1 MKLSQLL
8 PVYGLCSLVLAAED
22 QSCPL
27 IPTYKCGEVDIF
39 EGQLSESGN
48 PEDGLLDLS
57 SLADALPKRAP
68 RMGPRHSTGLLPRDH
83 EDEDDDEE
91 FNSAMH
97 DLFGRAT
104 PAGNPPTGQP
114 ATNPAAGQP
123 AKQKPKKTKSDE
135 AAKKDHYNFCKMG
148 YKTQDKKALIE
159 KTTKFGNNF
168 MDYKTPPLQNKR
180 KAGTAK
186 TKVANDKH
194 RLDSEHVLERH
205 MLQKFIGAKV
215 EGDYQP
221 QKPFVDDGGKWEDF
235 CQMLNFY
242 WAADRNDPKS
252 KANAFVD
259 VPGKK
264 EYAWDV
270 AASGW
275 PNKDQGEEMLLLT
288 HPVNGMKSLMFQ
300 PGKRMRDLDPLTS
313 LEKKLASGKIKN
325 KEIVALAKQRAGYVA
340 AMRAVILVNQYMKR
354 TDVKATY
361 KKQVERVVKTLKKA
375 EDAVVANWKDTKD
388 AKGAYKPQ
396 KLDEAF
402 QAWIKT
408 DTAESIKKLKDF
420 LTDAKTWMD
429 KQVKDMKAVED
440 AHKADK
446 TKADLSAGD
455 KTLKTNMEKTL
466 TEINKLQT
474 TNGWW
479 TSPLA

>member
-1 MKLSQLL
+1 
-8 PVYGLCSLVLAAED
+8 
-22 QSCPL
+22 
-27 IPTYKCGEVDIF
+27 
-39 EGQLSESGN
+39 
-48 PEDGLLDLS
+48 
-57 SLADALPKRAP
+57 
-68 RMGPRHSTGLLPRDH
+68 
-83 EDEDDDEE
+83 
-91 FNSAMH
+91 
-97 DLFGRAT
+97 
-104 PAGNPPTGQP
+104 
-114 ATNPAAGQP
+114 
-123 AKQKPKKTKSDE
+123 
-135 AAKKDHYNFCKMG
+135 
-148 YKTQDKKALIE
+148 
-159 KTTKFGNNF
+159 
-168 MDYKTPPLQNKR
+168 
-180 KAGTAK
+180 
-186 TKVANDKH
+186 
-194 RLDSEHVLERH
+194 
-205 MLQKFIGAKV
+205 
-215 EGDYQP
+215 
-221 QKPFVDDGGKWEDF
+221 
-235 CQMLNFY
+235 
-242 WAADRNDPKS
+242 
-252 KANAFVD
+252 
-259 VPGKK
+259 
-264 EYAWDV
+264 
-270 AASGW
+270 
-275 PNKDQGEEMLLLT
+275 
-288 HPVNGMKSLMFQ
+288 MFQ

-440 AHKADK
+440 THKADK